1 MKVILKNVDITHIAA
16 ALPKKKISV
25 WDYED
30 GENFKREDIEKI
42 SKSTGIVAV
51 HVSDE
56 SLCASDYMVMMAERL
71 MKENGW
77 TGEDFDGI
85 IFVSQTPD
93 YVLPAT
99 SVRMQDRLG
108 LPKTAVAFDI
118 NYGCSGYVYGLYQA
132 ALLVSSGSCRRVL
145 LCNGD
150 TKLRMVHEHDRT
162 ARMVLGDGFAVS
174 VVEPGV
180 HELGFNLHS
189 DGSGYKNIIFEGYGF
204 RKTETEET
212 DSQTQKTLG
221 EQHWPNSYFMDGLA
235 VMKFVLAN
243 VPPLLRE
250 SLEQA
255 GWSVEE
261 VGTFAMHQVNQMILG
276 YIARYLKV
284 STERM
289 PMTMQETGN
298 TGSASV
304 PLMLSTVHKEL
315 AEQGR
320 LSKVVLAGFGVGMSW
335 GAVTADLSGTKIYDT
350 WEF

>member
-1 MKVILKNVDITHIAA
+1 MKVALKNIAITHIAA
-16 ALPKKKISV
+16 ALPKQKISV

-30 GENFKREDIEKI
+30 GEHFKREDIEKI
-42 SKSTGIVAV
+42 SKSTGITAV
-51 HVSDE
+51 HVSDDA
-56 SLCASDYMVMMAERL
+56 LCASDYMVMMAERL

-93 YVLPAT
+93 YLLPAT

-118 NYGCSGYVYGLYQA
+118 NYGCSGFVYGIYQA
-132 ALLVSSGSCRRVL
+132 SLLVSSGSCRRVL

-174 VVEPGV
+174 VIEPGNK
-180 HELGFNLHS
+180 EMGFNLHS
-189 DGSGYKNIIFEGYGF
+189 DGSGYRYVIYEANGF
-204 RKTETEET
+204 RKEHIENTTVQRGGIAE
-212 DSQTQKTLG
+212 K
-221 EQHWPNSYFMDGLA
+221 HWPDSYFMDGLA
-235 VMKFVLAN
+235 IMKFALAN
-243 VPPLLRE
+243 VPPLVRE
-250 SLEQA
+250 SLEFA
-255 GWSVEE
+255 GWSVDE

-276 YIARYLKV
+276 FIARNLKIPM
-284 STERM
+284 ERM
-289 PMTMQETGN
+289 PLAMQETGN

-304 PLMLSTVHKEL
+304 PLMLSVKHKEL
-315 AEQGR
+315 EEKGM
-320 LSKVVLAGFGVGMSW
+320 LAKTFMCGFGVGLSW
-335 GAVTADLSGTKIYDT
+335 GAVTADLSETKIYDT